1 MAAKERTKENC
12 RCFDAADPRPRGCT
26 PLGTPKRK
34 SEASAAKRTQYYCPF
49 LTPPNLPPLLSRVLR
64 GCERGAT
71 VERSETGVVSNACP
85 CGASNRMSGPA
96 LLAGGA
102 RCAPPS
108 APNPRRDKLLA
119 ICRGRACPARS
130 LPPNPFRGQSVGEGF
145 IPPAHLPAAASGQR
159 AGRPTTSLKTP
170 PYTQKR
176 THNRK
181 GHASFFYASFFIALP
196 SGRLTAVSTAA
207 SAKLTARYTGNIP
220 ASGKLNRATNRRNTS
235 VSKT

>member
-34 SEASAAKRTQYYCPF
+34 SEGAGAKRTQYYCPF

-85 CGASNRMSGPA
+85 CGASNRTSGPA

-108 APNPRRDKLLA
+108 APTPAVVNFRLFVGAAYMRPANLPPHPVSPSPP
-119 ICRGRACPARS
+119 CRGRACPARS
-130 LPPNPFRGQSVGEGF
+130 LPPNPFHGSIRRGGIHPSRAF
-145 IPPAHLPAAASGQR
+145 PAAANLRGGQR
-159 AGRPTTSLKTP
+159 AGRPTTLLKTP

-181 GHASFFYASFFIALP
+181 GYASFIFMPAFLWLCQA
-196 SGRLTAVSTAA
+196 GGLLL
-207 SAKLTARYTGNIP
+207 SA
-220 ASGKLNRATNRRNTS
+220 RRQAQS
-235 VSKT
+235 